1 MKLTFKVISKFHKMK
16 KIKLFSA
23 IGLLAFLSI
32 AADFNNQK
40 SDILSD
46 SEIQIVKMQELNTSR
61 GLPHLRIAKPN
72 IKPLERSKPKLQVPI
87 AKETINTTK
96 GGTK

>member
-1 MKLTFKVISKFHKMK
+1 MK

-40 SDILSD
+40 SDIFGNNPV
-46 SEIQIVKMQELNTSR
+46 QIFKMQELSTPR
-61 GLPHLRIAKPN
+61 GLPQLRIAKPN

-96 GGTK
+96 GGKRVTQ

>member
-1 MKLTFKVISKFHKMK
+1 MK
-16 KIKLFSA
+16 KIKLFSLV
-23 IGLLAFLSI
+23 GLITLLRISI
-32 AADFNNQK
+32 DFNKQK

>member
-1 MKLTFKVISKFHKMK
+1 MK

-40 SDILSD
+40 SDILGNNP
-46 SEIQIVKMQELNTSR
+46 IQIFKLQELSTPR
-61 GLPHLRIAKPN
+61 ELPHLRIAKPN

-87 AKETINTTK
+87 ATETINTTK

>member
-1 MKLTFKVISKFHKMK
+1 MK

-40 SDILSD
+40 SDILGNNPV
-46 SEIQIVKMQELNTSR
+46 QIFKLQELSTPR
-61 GLPHLRIAKPN
+61 GLPQLRNAKSITQKLESKK
-72 IKPLERSKPKLQVPI
+72 IKQQVFLTLSDSIQRKEVRSNL
-87 AKETINTTK
+87 TL
-96 GGTK
+96 